1 MNRLKSS
8 SRGLLL
14 AALVVAAAYSSPVPA
29 QTPQAT
35 GVTVFEGAR
44 LITGDGSAP
53 IEDSAFIVEGNRIAQ
68 VGRRGQ
74 LTVPAGAARVDLT
87 GKTVMPAIVDA
98 HGHPG
103 FLDAVTG
110 KMSKANFTRENYID
124 HLQRYAYHGVAAV
137 LSTGTDMGELAYQLR
152 AEVIPNAALIR
163 TVGLGMAYPGSGPA
177 DTSRNDVPSAVTS
190 PAEARKAVQ
199 ELARHK
205 PDFVKIWVDTRNG
218 TRTKLSPEMFT
229 AAADE
234 ATKQGLRSIA
244 HVFDLADA
252 KLLVKAG
259 VEGFLHSIRDQEVD
273 DEFIKLAKE
282 RNVWFTPN
290 LGGINRLSLI
300 RENGTPA
307 WFDEPLVRESIS
319 PALIRERAQLY
330 ESRKRAGGAPNTG
343 RPAFDA
349 INTRKLHA
357 AGVREV
363 LGGDSAGDERR
374 WLGLHG
380 LMEFE
385 NMVAAGFTPM
395 EMIVA
400 ATRDSAQVLKLDQL
414 GMVAPGKSADFI
426 VLDANPLDNI
436 ANVRKINKVYLRGQE
451 VDRAG
456 MRARWQDQ
464 WRAKAQL

>member
-1 MNRLKSS
+1 MRRLKLS
-8 SRGLLL
+8 SRGLLF
-14 AALVVAAAYSSPVPA
+14 AALCFVTAYSSPVAAQAPA
-29 QTPQAT
+29 
-35 GVTVFEGAR
+35 VTVFEGAR

-53 IEDSAFIVEGNRIAQ
+53 IEDSAFIVENNRFTQ
-68 VGRRGQ
+68 FGRKGQ

-110 KMSKANFTRENYID
+110 KMSKVNFTRENYID

-163 TVGLGMAYPGSGPA
+163 TVGLGLAYPGSGPA
-177 DTSRNDVPSAVTS
+177 DASRNDVPSAITS

-205 PDFVKIWVDTRNG
+205 ADFVKIWVDTRNG

-307 WFDEPLVRESIS
+307 WFDEPLVRETIA
-319 PALIRERAQLY
+319 PALFRERAQVY
-330 ESRKRAGGAPNTG
+330 ESRKRADAAPGTG

-349 INTRKLHA
+349 INTKKLHA
-357 AGVREV
+357 AGVREI

-380 LMEFE
+380 FLEFE

-414 GMVAPGKSADFI
+414 GMVAAGKSADFI
-426 VLDANPLDNI
+426 VLDANPLDNV

-456 MRARWQDQ
+456 LRAKWQAQ

>member
-1 MNRLKSS
+1 MRRLTSS
-8 SRGLLL
+8 SGGPLF
-14 AALVVAAAYSSPVPA
+14 AALFFVTAYSSPAAA

-35 GVTVFEGAR
+35 AVTVFEGAR

-53 IEDSAFIVEGNRIAQ
+53 IEDSAFIVEGNRFTQIGRKGQ
-68 VGRRGQ
+68 VA
-74 LTVPAGAARVDLT
+74 VPAGAARIDLT

-110 KMSKANFTRENYID
+110 KMSKANYTRENYID

-163 TVGLGMAYPGSGPA
+163 TVGLGLAYPGSGPA
-177 DTSRNDVPSAVTS
+177 DTSRNDVPSAITS

-205 PDFVKIWVDTRNG
+205 ADFVKIWVDTRNG

-234 ATKQGLRSIA
+234 ASSSACARS

-300 RENGTPA
+300 RDNGTPA
-307 WFDEPLVRESIS
+307 WFDEPLVRKPSRRRWS
-319 PALIRERAQLY
+319 ASAHNCTRAANVPAPRQ
-330 ESRKRAGGAPNTG
+330 AP
-343 RPAFDA
+343 
-349 INTRKLHA
+349 A
-357 AGVREV
+357 AGVRHQYREAPRGGGTGGSGWR
-363 LGGDSAGDERR
+363 LGGRR
-374 WLGLHG
+374 
-380 LMEFE
+380 
-385 NMVAAGFTPM
+385 
-395 EMIVA
+395 
-400 ATRDSAQVLKLDQL
+400 
-414 GMVAPGKSADFI
+414 APLARTARVSG
-426 VLDANPLDNI
+426 
-436 ANVRKINKVYLRGQE
+436 VRKYGGGRLH
-451 VDRAG
+451 
-456 MRARWQDQ
+456 RW
-464 WRAKAQL
+464 R